1 MADYSQAD
9 RIMRV
14 ETNLGDDV
22 LLLESL
28 SGEEGLSMPFLL
40 TLGLLSERS
49 DLKADDLL
57 RSEAVIYLELP
68 GGKERPIHGIIRRFV
83 QLGQTENGEFTRY
96 RAEVVPWLWFLSLS
110 ADCKIFQEK
119 SVLEIVEQVFKDQG
133 CSDFRIKCVKSY
145 PKREFCVQY
154 RETHLSFVSRLMEE
168 EGVFYFFEHSG
179 SKHTLVLA
187 DDGSAVKQC
196 EVQSTAR
203 IAPQPSALH
212 EEDIVFSI
220 ESEHAAHAGTVTLR
234 DFDYLK
240 PTLNLESS
248 VSGDGTEEVYD
259 YTFPGNLITP
269 NDGDRLARLVLE
281 EREQWRELVR
291 GESTC
296 RSFQSGFHFDLEGH
310 YSRSVNKKYQLVQ
323 VRHSAKNG
331 AYHTQQGQA
340 ETEYRNSF
348 IAIPHK
354 TPFRPQ
360 RVTPKPVVQGSQTA
374 IVVGKSGEEIWV
386 DKHGRVKVQFHW
398 DRDGKKD
405 ENSSCWV
412 RVASGWAGR
421 GWGFIQIPRIGQ
433 EVIIDFLEGDPDMPL
448 ITGRVYNGGMDPP
461 YALPAN
467 QTQSGVKSRSSKGGG
482 TDNYNE
488 LRFEDKMGEEEI
500 LIHAEK
506 DLLIEVENDETH
518 NVEHDRITTITNDET
533 RTVEEGNDAVTIT
546 KGKQTLDIKQGDQI
560 VTLGQG
566 DQKVTLNSGN
576 QTLTLKM
583 GNRTVTLD
591 KGGETVRLKMGDQ
604 KTQLDMGNQTTD
616 VKMGNVTTK
625 AALGKVS
632 EEAMQGIE
640 LKVGQS
646 SVKIDQAG
654 VTIKG
659 MTIKIQ
665 GQIATE
671 VKGMM
676 TDIKGDGMLTVK
688 GGITMIN

>member
-1 MADYSQAD
+1 M
-9 RIMRV
+9 
-14 ETNLGDDV
+14 
-22 LLLESL
+22 
-28 SGEEGLSMPFLL
+28 SMPFRF
-40 TLGLLSERS
+40 TLDLLSERP
-49 DLKADDLL
+49 DVKAADLL
-57 RSEAVIYLELP
+57 RKPAVVYLELP
-68 GGKERPIHGIIRRFV
+68 GGKERPIHGVISRFV
-83 QLGQTENGEFTRY
+83 QLGQSENEEFTVY
-96 RAEVVPWLWFLSLS
+96 RAEVVPWLWFLSMS
-110 ADCKIFQEK
+110 ADCKIFQDK
-119 SVLEIVEQVFKDQG
+119 TVLEIVEQVFKDQG
-133 CSDFRIKCVKSY
+133 YSDFKIKCVKSY

-154 RETHLSFVSRLMEE
+154 RETHLNFVSRLLEE
-168 EGVFYFFEHSG
+168 EGIFYFFQHSG
-179 SKHTLVLA
+179 SKHTLILA
-187 DDGSAVKQC
+187 DDGSAVKPC

-203 IAPQPSALH
+203 FATQASALQ
-212 EEDIVFSI
+212 EEDVVRSL
-220 ESEHAAHAGTVTLR
+220 ECEHAAHLGTVTLR
-234 DFDYLK
+234 DYDYLK
-240 PTLNLESS
+240 PSLQLESS
-248 VSGDGTEEVYD
+248 VSGDGEDEVYD
-259 YTFPGNLITP
+259 YTFPGNLITA
-269 NDGDRLARLVLE
+269 NDGDRLARLLLE

-291 GESTC
+291 GEGTC
-296 RSFQSGFHFDLEGH
+296 RSFQSGFQFDLEGH
-310 YSRSVNKKYQLVQ
+310 YRRDVNKKYQLLQ
-323 VRHSAKNG
+323 VHHSGKNG
-331 AYHTQQGQA
+331 AYRAQNEADGDS
-340 ETEYRNSF
+340 EYKINF
-348 IAIPHK
+348 VAIPHK

-360 RVTPKPVVQGSQTA
+360 RTSPKPVVQGSQTA

-405 ENSSCWV
+405 ENSSCWM
-412 RVASGWAGR
+412 RVASSWAGK

-433 EVIIDFLEGDPDMPL
+433 EVIVDFLEGDPDMP
-448 ITGRVYNGGMDPP
+448 IVTGRVYNGSMDPP

-482 TDNYNE
+482 TDNCNE
-488 LRFEDKMGEEEI
+488 FRFEDKKGEEEI

-518 NVEHDRITTITNDET
+518 KVEHDRVTTIKNDET
-533 RTVEEGNDAVTIT
+533 RTIEEGNEAVTIT

-566 DQKVTLNSGN
+566 DQKLTLNGGN

-583 GNRTVTLD
+583 GDRTITLD

-604 KTQLDMGNQTTD
+604 KTQLDMGNQSTD
-616 VKMGNVTTK
+616 VKMGNVTRK

-632 EEAMQGIE
+632 EEAMTGIE

-646 SVKIDQAG
+646 SIKIDQAG

-665 GQIATE
+665 GQIKTE